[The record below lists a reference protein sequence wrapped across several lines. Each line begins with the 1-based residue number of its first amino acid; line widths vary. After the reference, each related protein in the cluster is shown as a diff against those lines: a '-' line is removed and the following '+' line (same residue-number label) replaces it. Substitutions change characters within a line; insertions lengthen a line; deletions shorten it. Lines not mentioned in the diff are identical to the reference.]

1 MINFKLI
8 SKTLLIIIISLFFS
22 CEEDVTNV
30 DVPLV
35 QPQLVVASFLHPDAD
50 SNRLYLS
57 WSNPIFHN
65 SDMHHRNEANAKV
78 YIEKDGLEYKLHYS
92 SGFYSIHKNQMSVE
106 VGKTYKLK
114 ILCDNYETLST
125 ETKIP
130 PKPVFEISYSGK
142 DSILSQKGM
151 NSYEYIY
158 YVKLKV
164 QNPDPKGYY
173 RIFASGTVE
182 TGMPPP
188 NNNVTVLLGLA
199 GEENRLFYGDYEGTL
214 RLSYQPNMYISNNV
228 ILKKIIIKID
238 KADETFYLY
247 NHSLEH
253 YNDIDIFTEPTQ
265 VYSNIEHAFG
275 VFCSYNTRSDSL
287 ELK

>member
-1 MINFKLI
+1 MKNLKLI
-8 SKTLLIIIISLFFS
+8 SQTLIIIIIASLFA

-35 QPQLVVASFLHPDAD
+35 QPQLVVASFLHPDSD

-57 WSNPIFHN
+57 WSTPIFHN
-65 SDMHHRNEANAKV
+65 SDMQHHDEANAKV
-78 YIEKDGLEYKLHYS
+78 YIEKDGIEYKLHYN

-114 ILCDNYETLST
+114 ILCDNSETLIA

-142 DSILSQKGM
+142 DSIPSQKGM
-151 NSYEYIY
+151 SAYEYVY

-164 QNPDPKGYY
+164 HNPDPKGYY
-173 RIFASGTVE
+173 RIFASGIVE

-188 NNNVTVLLGLA
+188 NNIATVILSLA
-199 GEENRLFYGDYEGTL
+199 GKENRLFYGDYEGTL
-214 RLSYQPNMYISNNV
+214 LLSYQANMYISNNTV
-228 ILKKIIIKID
+228 LKKIIIKID

-247 NHSLEH
+247 NHALEH
-253 YNDIDIFTEPTQ
+253 YSDIDVFTEPTQ

-275 VFCSYNTRSDSL
+275 VFCSYNTKTDSL
-287 ELK
+287 AL